1 MANNNAP
8 FGFSQCATLNGPV
21 NFRISTRKI
30 AAGNN
35 TPIFQ
40 GDAVVPVT
48 GTATGYI
55 ARATAGAVAL
65 AGVFLSCSYQSLAQK
80 KTVYSNYWPGS
91 DAAGD
96 VSALVVDDP
105 MATFLVQ
112 AGPVNIG
119 AGKIGQ
125 NAQLNVGAGSTA
137 TGYSGM
143 FIDTVGITATFPF
156 IIVDVPGLPVNA
168 DPTLAY
174 NDLIVG
180 FNNMIYKSGIGG
192 IA

>member
-21 NFRISTRKI
+21 NFRISNRKI
-30 AAGNN
+30 ASTNGTA
-35 TPIFQ
+35 IFQ

-48 GTATGYI
+48 GSATGYI

-96 VSALVVDDP
+96 VTALVVDDP

-112 AGPVNIG
+112 AGGTNIG
-119 AGKIGQ
+119 AGKVGQ
-125 NAQLNVGAGSTA
+125 NAQLNVGTGSTA

-143 FIDTVGITATFPF
+143 YVDTVGATATFPF
-156 IIVDVPGLPVNA
+156 IIVDVPGLPLNP
-168 DPTLAY
+168 DPTLPY
-174 NDLIVG
+174 NWLVVG
-180 FNNMIYKSGIGG
+180 FNNMIYKTG
-192 IA
+192 IAGIA

>member
-30 AAGNN
+30 AAGNA
-35 TPIFQ
+35 TPVFQ

-55 ARATAGAVAL
+55 ARATAGAVPL
-65 AGVFLSCSYQSLAQK
+65 AGIFLGCSYQSLAQK

-96 VSALVVDDP
+96 VAALVVDDP
-105 MATFLVQ
+105 LATFQVQ
-112 AGPVNIG
+112 
-119 AGKIGQ
+119 
-125 NAQLNVGAGSTA
+125 

-143 FIDTVGITATFPF
+143 FIDTVGVTATFPF
-156 IIVDVPGLPVNA
+156 IIIDVPGLPLNP

-174 NDLIVG
+174 NWLIVG
-180 FNNMIYKSGIGG
+180 FNNMIYKGGTGG